1 MTTNRRLP
9 MQYQGPSSA
18 IPYTLQ
24 CAWATAITGTPTV
37 TAYKGTTDVS
47 STVLS
52 GSNTISGNALTLK
65 TLGSLTG
72 GEEYVI
78 SVVMTVDGV
87 TDTWWLPV
95 TALKATSGLK
105 T

>member
-9 MQYQGPSSA
+9 TQYQGPSSS

-37 TAYKGTTDVS
+37 TAYKGTSDVS

-72 GEEYVI
+72 GEDYVI

-87 TDTWWLPV
+87 TDSWWLPV
-95 TALKATSGLK
+95 TCLKASSGLK
-105 T
+105 

>member
-37 TAYKGTTDVS
+37 TAYKGATDVS

-52 GSNTISGNALTLK
+52 GSNSISGNALTLK

-95 TALKATSGLK
+95 TALKASSGLR

>member
-37 TAYKGTTDVS
+37 TAYKGATDVS

-52 GSNTISGNALTLK
+52 GSNSISGNALTLK

>member
-37 TAYKGTTDVS
+37 TAYKGTSDVS

-52 GSNTISGNALTLK
+52 GSNSISGNALTLK

-95 TALKATSGLK
+95 TALKSTSGLK

>member
-1 MTTNRRLP
+1 MSSSRRLP
-9 MQYQGPSSA
+9 TQYQGPSSS

-47 STVLS
+47 GTVLS
-52 GSNTISGNALTLK
+52 DNNTISGNALTLK
-65 TLGSLTG
+65 KLGALTG

-78 SVVMTVDGV
+78 EVVMTVDGI

-95 TALKATSGLK
+95 VCLKAASGLK
-105 T
+105 A

>member
-1 MTTNRRLP
+1 VTTNRRLP

-37 TAYKGTTDVS
+37 TAYKGTSDVS

-52 GSNTISGNALTLK
+52 GSNSISGNALTLK

-95 TALKATSGLK
+95 TALKSTSGLK

>member
-37 TAYKGTTDVS
+37 TAYKGATDVS